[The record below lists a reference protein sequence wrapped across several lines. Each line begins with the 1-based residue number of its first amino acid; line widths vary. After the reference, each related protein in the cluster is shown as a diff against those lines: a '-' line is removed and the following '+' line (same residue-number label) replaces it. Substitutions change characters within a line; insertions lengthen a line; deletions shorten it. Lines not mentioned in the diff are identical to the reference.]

1 MTICPE
7 DMWLL
12 CWLYISSFS
21 PANGL
26 KGGSPPGASW
36 LLQLLFSLGVEEE
49 VERKVVKY
57 SHLLFIASLQAI
69 CGWLD
74 FALLLGF

>member
-49 VERKVVKY
+49 VERERWLSTLIYY
-57 SHLLFIASLQAI
+57 SSPHYRRFV
-69 CGWLD
+69 G
-74 FALLLGF
+74 G